1 MKTPRLLILTLA
13 SLASFAIAAENDKH
27 AEHKKSPMAAMIA
40 DKSGADFE
48 APYLGMMIHH
58 HKSGGPMW
66 ALARENAT
74 SDEIKALEKKTT
86 PKEQKEIE
94 EMTVWL
100 KQWHNKS
107 PEDFKV
113 PEQSTQMME
122 KDMAELR
129 AASGKEFDK
138 LFGKK
143 MAHHHMGAIEMAKL
157 AEEKAQHAE
166 VKSAASKIVESQQAD
181 RKKLLSISKQEK

>member
-1 MKTPRLLILTLA
+1 MKTPHLYILALA
-13 SLASFAIAAENDKH
+13 ALTGFAIAAEKDQH
-27 AEHKKSPMAAMIA
+27 ADHKKSPMAAMIA

-48 APYLGMMIHH
+48 AAYLGMMIHH

-66 ALARENAT
+66 ALAREKTT

-86 PKEQKEIE
+86 PKEQREIE
-94 EMTVWL
+94 EMTAWL

-107 PEDFKV
+107 PEDLKV

-129 AASGKEFDK
+129 SASGKEFDK

-143 MAHHHMGAIEMAKL
+143 MAHHHKGAIDMAKL
-157 AEEKAQHAE
+157 AQDKAEHAE
-166 VKSAASKIVESQQAD
+166 VKSAASKIVESQTAD
-181 RKKLLSISKQEK
+181 RKKLLSISEEGN